1 MEKENRYV
9 NSSDKHVHV
18 HQYCKACS
26 KEGGGV
32 RGLVTFQ
39 GFLTGYYKVESVNLH
54 RESI

>member
-9 NSSDKHVHV
+9 NSSDKHTV

-39 GFLTGYYKVESVNLH
+39 GFLTGYYKVE
-54 RESI
+54 